1 MLHEGDDE
9 DNIEYD
15 SPRVEEIIRFDEQ
28 EDNQVNQ
35 DENEAGDLKSS
46 IANH

>member
-9 DNIEYD
+9 DNIKHY

-28 EDNQVNQ
+28 EDNQVYQ
-35 DENEAGDLKSS
+35 DEDEAGDLKSS